1 MTNKLVKDIFHS
13 AKLQV
18 TKNAVDMIQ
27 QEFIS
32 IVNNYVENA
41 KANNIKRIMRSN
53 SEYWRY
59 SFGQLLN
66 LMKKRKEL

>member
-27 QEFIS
+27 EEFIS
-32 IVNNYVENA
+32 IVNNYVKNA

>member
-18 TKNAVDMIQ
+18 TKNGVDMIQ
-27 QEFIS
+27 EEFIS
-32 IVNNYVENA
+32 IVNNYVKNA

>member
-1 MTNKLVKDIFHS
+1 
-13 AKLQV
+13 
-18 TKNAVDMIQ
+18 MIQ
-27 QEFIS
+27 EEFIS
-32 IVNNYVENA
+32 IVNNYVKNA

>member
-1 MTNKLVKDIFHS
+1 MTNKLVKDIFQS

-27 QEFIS
+27 EEFIS
-32 IVNNYVENA
+32 IVNNYVKNA

>member
-18 TKNAVDMIQ
+18 TKNAVNMIQ
-27 QEFIS
+27 EEFIS
-32 IVNNYVENA
+32 NVNNYVKNA
-41 KANNIKRIMRSN
+41 KANNIKRIMKRN

-59 SFGQLLN
+59 SFGQLIN

>member
-27 QEFIS
+27 EEFIS
-32 IVNNYVENA
+32 IVNNYVKNA

-53 SEYWRY
+53 SEFWRY

>member
-27 QEFIS
+27 EEFIS
-32 IVNNYVENA
+32 IVNNYVKNA
-41 KANNIKRIMRSN
+41 KANNIKRIMRIN

>member
-1 MTNKLVKDIFHS
+1 MTNKLVKNIFHS
-13 AKLQV
+13 AKLQI

-27 QEFIS
+27 EEFIS
-32 IVNNYVENA
+32 IVNNYVKNA

>member
-13 AKLQV
+13 AKLQI

-27 QEFIS
+27 EEFIS
-32 IVNNYVENA
+32 IVNNYIKNA